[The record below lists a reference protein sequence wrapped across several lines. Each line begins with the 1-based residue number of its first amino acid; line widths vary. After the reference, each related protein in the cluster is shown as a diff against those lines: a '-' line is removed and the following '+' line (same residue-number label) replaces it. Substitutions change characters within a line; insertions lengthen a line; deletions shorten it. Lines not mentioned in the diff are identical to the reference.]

1 VTARGRCVLV
11 TLSWCAVALLGAADA
26 GAATP
31 AARAETACA
40 RTTTFAGN
48 VAHVPSRAGSVWAL
62 AQGRGQLPPNVGD
75 DLKIVWRVTG
85 TGPLRVAFIG
95 PDGTPRPLTF
105 GPERHLASSFHRP
118 GEEWGTGFHFDRAG
132 CWQIRVDRG
141 RVHTTARLLVA
152 QSD

>member
-1 VTARGRCVLV
+1 ML
-11 TLSWCAVALLGAADA
+11 VALSCCTVALPGAIDTAPA
-26 GAATP
+26 
-31 AARAETACA
+31 AARAAGAESACT

-62 AQGRGQLPPNVGD
+62 ALGPGRLPPKAGD

-85 TGPLRVAFIG
+85 TGPLRIAFTG
-95 PDGTPRPLTF
+95 PDGTPRPLAF
-105 GPERHLASSFHRP
+105 GPERHRASSFRRP
-118 GEEWGTGFHFDRAG
+118 GGEWGTGFHFDRAG

-141 RVHTTARLLVA
+141 RVHATARLLVA